1 MLKKISF
8 PSYIFLLLGICF
20 YACSGSN
27 SNTDKTQ
34 LIKYNFV
41 MTDSNNTSL
50 SEGELVVESFLAK
63 KISGNYK
70 ITKMYADKV
79 NGLKSK
85 GKFEGTADDQMQN
98 ISINMNPKIADAN
111 LFITAKVSGDSLNG
125 TWAYSTIKGVTS
137 AGFFKSV
144 KSN

>member
-1 MLKKISF
+1 
-8 PSYIFLLLGICF
+8 
-20 YACSGSN
+20 
-27 SNTDKTQ
+27 
-34 LIKYNFV
+34 

-70 ITKMYADKV
+70 VTKMYVDKI

-98 ISINMNPKIADAN
+98 ININMNPKLADAN
-111 LFITAKVSGDSLNG
+111 LFITAKVTGDSLNG
-125 TWAYSTIKGVTS
+125 TWDYSTIKGVTS
-137 AGFFKSV
+137 AGFFKSI